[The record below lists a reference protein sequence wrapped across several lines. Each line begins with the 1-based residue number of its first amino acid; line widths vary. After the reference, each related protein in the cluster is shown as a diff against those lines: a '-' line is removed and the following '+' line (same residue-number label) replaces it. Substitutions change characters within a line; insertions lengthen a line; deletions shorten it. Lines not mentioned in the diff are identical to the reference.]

1 MATKNQTN
9 QELDL
14 AALKKEK
21 AKVIEALNK
30 IQEIEINEYRRKYY
44 QKNKEKINEWS
55 RKYYQKNK
63 EQKNEYSRE
72 YKQKNKEKINEW
84 SRKWYQKNKEQ
95 KMTKDFNRVKLLLKS
110 FEM

>member
-30 IQEIEINEYRRKYY
+30 IQEIER
-44 QKNKEKINEWS
+44 
-55 RKYYQKNK
+55 
-63 EQKNEYSRE
+63 NEYS
-72 YKQKNKEKINEW
+72 KEWK
-84 SRKWYQKNKEQ
+84 RKNKEQ

>member
-30 IQEIEINEYRRKYY
+30 IQEIERNEYSKEWNQKNKEKVNEYSRKYY
-44 QKNKEKINEWS
+44 QKNKEKV
-55 RKYYQKNK
+55 
-63 EQKNEYSRE
+63 NEYS
-72 YKQKNKEKINEW
+72 KEWK
-84 SRKWYQKNKEQ
+84 RKNKEQ